1 MVNTVIDIKNIEWSK
16 NTANVG
22 ETVLIKITISKIIT
36 DTVQSSQNSFC
47 GQLVSGQQVKS
58 ELVFKP

>member
-36 DTVQSSQNSFC
+36 DTAQSSQNSFC
-47 GQLVSGQQVKS
+47 GQIVSGQQVKS

>member
-1 MVNTVIDIKNIEWSK
+1 MVNTIDIKNIEWSK
-16 NTANVG
+16 NTADVG

-36 DTVQSSQNSFC
+36 DTVQSSQYSLC
-47 GQLVSGQQVKS
+47 GEIISGQQVKS